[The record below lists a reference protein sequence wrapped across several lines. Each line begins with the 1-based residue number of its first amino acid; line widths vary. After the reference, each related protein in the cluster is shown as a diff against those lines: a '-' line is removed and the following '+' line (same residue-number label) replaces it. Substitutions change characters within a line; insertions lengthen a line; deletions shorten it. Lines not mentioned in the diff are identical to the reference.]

1 MVQKGAAT
9 FFAALDEQ
17 RRAEAMARFAVLRP
31 CLEEGVPLP
40 RAAGEAGVPVRR
52 AERWLARYRQGG
64 LPNLARARRHDA
76 GTRQLPLDLLAL
88 VEGMALKR
96 PKSSAA
102 AIHRRVGTVAKLQG
116 WRIPSYGT
124 VHAIIVGL
132 DPGLVT
138 LAQHGPAAF
147 RDRFE
152 LVHRHRAEAPNAI
165 WQADHTMLDL
175 LILDEGG
182 KPARPWLTTV
192 VDDHSRAIAGYS
204 VFLGAPCVLNTCL
217 ALRHAIWRKTDPA
230 WPVCGIPD
238 VLYVDHGSDFTS
250 QHLDQVA
257 ASLRFRIV
265 YSAIGRPQGRGK
277 IERLFG
283 TFNTELL
290 PELPGHLAGSKP
302 ATPPRLSLAELD
314 QAISTFIAGTYHAR
328 PHSETGETPL
338 AAWRGN
344 GFLPRSPES
353 LQDLDLLLVMLA
365 KPRCVRRDGIHFQGL
380 RYIDPV
386 LAAYVGETVTI
397 RYDPRDLSEVRVFHG
412 HQFLCRAV
420 SKDHASEAFTLKD
433 IEAARRAHRRA
444 LRATIN
450 ERVARVADFLPSQ
463 ASPLPRSAPAAKQ
476 PPPTARRPKLRIY
489 QEDDA

>member
-1 MVQKGAAT
+1 M
-9 FFAALDEQ
+9 
-17 RRAEAMARFAVLRP
+17 RP
-31 CLEEGVPLP
+31 
-40 RAAGEAGVPVRR
+40 
-52 AERWLARYRQGG
+52 
-64 LPNLARARRHDA
+64 
-76 GTRQLPLDLLAL
+76 TRS
-88 VEGMALKR
+88 GKR
-96 PKSSAA
+96 TTPCSIS
-102 AIHRRVGTVAKLQG
+102 
-116 WRIPSYGT
+116 
-124 VHAIIVGL
+124 
-132 DPGLVT
+132 
-138 LAQHGPAAF
+138 F
-147 RDRFE
+147 
-152 LVHRHRAEAPNAI
+152 
-165 WQADHTMLDL
+165 

-182 KPARPWLTTV
+182 KQTRPWLTTV

-217 ALRHAIWRKTDPA
+217 ALRHAIWRKADPA
-230 WPVCGIPD
+230 WPVCGIPN
-238 VLYVDHGSDFTS
+238 VFYVDHGSDFTS

-290 PELPGHLAGSKP
+290 PDLLGHLAGSKP

-314 QAISTFIAGTYHAR
+314 RAIGTFIAGTYHVR
-328 PHSETGETPL
+328 PHSEIGETPL
-338 AAWRGN
+338 DAWRGR
-344 GFLPRSPES
+344 GFLPRSPEN

-397 RYDPRDLSEVRVFHG
+397 RYDPRDLSEVRVFHR

-420 SKDHASEAFTLKD
+420 SKDHAGEAFTLKD

-450 ERVARVADFLPSQ
+450 ERVARVADFLPAQ
-463 ASPLPRSAPAAKQ
+463 GQPPRPVPAAK
-476 PPPTARRPKLRIY
+476 PLPTPAAVRPRLRLY
-489 QEDDA
+489 REDDP